1 MNKINSNS
9 TNKKALTAFLAVNIL
24 LTFIFIITVIL
35 DPEDDAVSSSSE
47 SVNSGA
53 EFTNSETNYITET
66 VSTTQDA
73 LTDNAPQTIELNNIT
88 SETSEKDT
96 ITINN
101 TTEETIPPLT
111 IPEVPSESTETLPTE
126 TSENM
131 PISDFESEPKS
142 ELESNPESTISSAEQ
157 EMPHNE
163 TFKVLTDRDAMKVV
177 SDAFVTDTGG
187 YQEHFTTSESV
198 NVFAEDITNCFSVLC
213 GASFNLWGCGTQEI
227 VFNLNK
233 ISKSGDA
240 LTFTSGL
247 TSGCSDYIECKI
259 YLDNE
264 EIPYLEFIMNAD
276 SAPLTHTIDNLSQ
289 HSSMKIVLNNCSGN
303 MNTACFYNFII
314 E

>member
-1 MNKINSNS
+1 MNKIDSNS
-9 TNKKALTAFLAVNIL
+9 TNKKALTVFLAVNIL
-24 LTFIFIITVIL
+24 LAFIFIFTVIL
-35 DPEDDAVSSSSE
+35 DSKDDADSSSSE
-47 SVNSGA
+47 LANSGA
-53 EFTNSETNYITET
+53 ELTNSETDYITET
-66 VSTTQDA
+66 VSTAQEA

-88 SETSEKDT
+88 SETSEEDT

-111 IPEVPSESTETLPTE
+111 IPEVPSETSETLPTE
-126 TSENM
+126 SSENI
-131 PISDFESEPKS
+131 PVG
-142 ELESNPESTISSAEQ
+142 ELEFEPETELKPNPETTISSVEQ
-157 EMPHNE
+157 EMPQNE
-163 TFKVLTDRDAMKVV
+163 TFKVLIDRDAMKVV

-187 YQEHFTTSESV
+187 YQEHFTASESV

-213 GASFNLWGCGTQEI
+213 GASFNIWGCGTQEV

-264 EIPYLEFIMNAD
+264 DIPYLEFTMNAD

-314 E
+314 K